1 MANYLKSFII
11 GSSFPVF
18 SPFFYNVSK
27 LPSNLKNYSYVTY
40 TFIAPLYLGLINSLA
55 TLIGQKWNLSL
66 RQRYLIIGPLS
77 GLLVAGIATVMK
89 TYNYNRQ
96 EWMNYYFRII
106 LNHFLIFNIVIYFI
120 EFLLQ

>member
-1 MANYLKSFII
+1 MANYLKSFVI

-18 SPFFYNVSK
+18 APFFYSVSQ
-27 LPSNLKNYSYVTY
+27 LPSNVKNYSYASY
-40 TFIAPLYLGLINSLA
+40 TLIAPLYLGIINILA

-77 GLLVAGIATVMK
+77 GLFVAFIATVMN

-96 EWMNYYFRII
+96 EWISYYQRII
-106 LNHFLIFNIVIYFI
+106 FNHFLIFNIVIYFI
-120 EFLLQ
+120 ELLLQ